1 MTRRANKVRVAG
13 VCAAALLIAAAVAR
27 ADDAATSPDQQKLL
41 DRIKQ
46 LEDKVNDLEGKSTQ
60 VVEQASV
67 TGKSLDFLS
76 QVEMSGFASASYVYD
91 FSRPNGTPLVAG
103 RGFDVNN
110 NQFEI
115 NKFKLALEKPVS
127 QDPSNW
133 IAGFRTDLIVGQD
146 APLTHSSGLF
156 GGAGSA
162 EDIDLEQAFVD
173 LNIPV
178 GTGLKV
184 SFGKQVSLMGVEVIE
199 EVSNP
204 NLSVGN
210 QFLYLENF
218 TQTGLQLAYQW
229 TPLIDTEFIVC
240 NGWDALPDNNTSK
253 SFFGRLGLTFN
264 ANQNAGIVLYGGP
277 EETGDNTSW
286 RRGVDVVYNGKL
298 TDKFTLWVQG
308 DYGYENG
315 VPNNAAVVLPHAYW
329 LGLGAWGTYDF
340 TDKVELALR
349 ADYLKD
355 KDGVRTPVTSNA
367 PPTGQ
372 TPDVTAP
379 ASFTAT
385 PKELYSLTAT
395 LNYKPVT
402 NLQIRPELR
411 FDAADSSQAFNG
423 KKDQVT
429 AALGVAYLF

>member
-1 MTRRANKVRVAG
+1 VAG
-13 VCAAALLIAAAVAR
+13 VCAAALLLAAAVAK

-60 VVEQASV
+60 VVMQASV

-76 QVEMSGFASASYVYD
+76 QVEMSGFVSASYIYD
-91 FSRPNGTPLVAG
+91 FSRPTGTSLIAG

-156 GGAGSA
+156 GGPGSSQ
-162 EDIDLEQAFVD
+162 DIDLEQAFID
-173 LNIPV
+173 LNIPI
-178 GTGLKV
+178 GTGLKI

-240 NGWDALPDNNTSK
+240 NGWDSLPDNNNSK
-253 SFFGRLGLTFN
+253 SFFGRVGLTFN
-264 ANQNAGIVLYGGP
+264 ANQNAGIVGYVGP
-277 EETGDNTSW
+277 EEANDNTSW
-286 RRGVDVVYNGKL
+286 RRGVDVVYNGKFG
-298 TDKFTLWVQG
+298 DKFTLWVQG
-308 DYGYENG
+308 DYGYENN
-315 VPNNAAVVLPHAYW
+315 VPNSSGTFLPRADW
-329 LGLGAWGTYDF
+329 GGLGAWGTYDF

-349 ADYLKD
+349 ADWVKD
-355 KDGVRTPVTSNA
+355 KYGVRTPVSSAA
-367 PPTGQ
+367 PGGN
-372 TPDVTAP
+372 VTTA
-379 ASFTAT
+379 ASFSSV

-411 FDAADSSQAFNG
+411 LDAADSSTAFNG